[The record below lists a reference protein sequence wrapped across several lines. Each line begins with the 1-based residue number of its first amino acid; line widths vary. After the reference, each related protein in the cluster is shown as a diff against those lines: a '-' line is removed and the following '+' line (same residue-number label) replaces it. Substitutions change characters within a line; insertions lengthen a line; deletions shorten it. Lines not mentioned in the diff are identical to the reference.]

1 MVEQNQELRDAGL
14 KITLPR
20 VKILQLLESSELNSQ
35 HLSAEEVYHAFRD
48 AGEGHDHG
56 ALQAISAAHL

>member
-20 VKILQLLESSELNSQ
+20 VKVLQLLESSELNSQ
-35 HLSAEEVYHAFRD
+35 HLSAEEVYQALRD
-48 AGEGHDHG
+48 AG
-56 ALQAISAAHL
+56 